1 MREGSRSA
9 RTLAL
14 FSVLLFAGPG
24 IHMPFWPLWLAGHG
38 LDEAAIGVV
47 LATGVWTRV
56 ILVPPLVHLA
66 SGRLDHR
73 QIISVLALALALT
86 MAAHHFVTGFS
97 AYLALGVV
105 FGAAWAGMVPLTD
118 SLTLLEARA
127 GGFDYGQVR
136 RWGSISFLV
145 ASLLG
150 GLLLRG
156 RPVDAILWTLVGL
169 FAALTAAA
177 RVLLRSSAPASAE
190 ERRLGLRDLPRPWS
204 FVLLQSSTA
213 LIQGSHGMLIGL
225 GTLHW
230 RGLGHHEDAIGAL
243 WTAAIVAEVV
253 LFSAGAALLRGRSPL
268 GLVALGAAGAAIRW
282 AGLAVFED
290 FWVLL
295 FWQLLHGLSFG
306 ASHLGVML
314 YLDASVPRPLSAL
327 AQGLHA
333 AISHGLGLGLG
344 IWAAGRLYA
353 ELRGDTYAVM
363 ALFAALSLAPL
374 AALALRER
382 GRAAQPA

>member
-9 RTLAL
+9 RRLAL
-14 FSVLLFAGPG
+14 FSVILFAGPG

-47 LATGVWTRV
+47 LATSVWTRV
-56 ILVPPLVHLA
+56 ILVPPLVHLTG
-66 SGRLDHR
+66 GRVDHR
-73 QIISVLALALALT
+73 QVISVLALVLAST
-86 MAAHHFVTGFS
+86 TAAHHFVSGFS

-127 GGFDYGQVR
+127 GGFDYGKVR

-150 GLLLRG
+150 GILLRG
-156 RPVDAILWTLVGL
+156 RPIDAILWTLVGL

-177 RVLLRSSAPASAE
+177 RVLLRRAAPAGAG
-190 ERRLGLRDLPRPWS
+190 ERRLGLRDLPRPGS
-204 FVLLQSSTA
+204 FLLLQSSTA

-230 RGLGHHEDAIGAL
+230 RSLGHQEDAIGAL
-243 WTAAIVAEVV
+243 WTAAIVAEVA
-253 LFSAGAALLRGRSPL
+253 LFSAGATLLRGRSPL
-268 GLVALGAAGAAIRW
+268 GLVAVGAAGAAIRW

-290 FWVLL
+290 FWALL
-295 FWQLLHGLSFG
+295 LWQLLHGLSFG
-306 ASHLGVML
+306 ASHLGAML
-314 YLDASVPRPLSAL
+314 VLDRSVPRPLSAL

-333 AISHGLGLGLG
+333 AISHGLGLGVG

-353 ELRGDTYAVM
+353 DLRGDTYAVM
-363 ALFAALSLAPL
+363 AAMAALGLVPL
-374 AALALRER
+374 AALALHER
-382 GRAAQPA
+382 RQAPQPA